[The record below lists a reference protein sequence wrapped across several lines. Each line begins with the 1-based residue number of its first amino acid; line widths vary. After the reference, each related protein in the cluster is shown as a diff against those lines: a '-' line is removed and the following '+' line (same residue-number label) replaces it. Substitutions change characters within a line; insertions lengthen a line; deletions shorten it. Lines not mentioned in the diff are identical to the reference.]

1 MALLLSER
9 SITMTTSNN
18 NRDYDISREALG
30 LEGETPKDDKN
41 IEAVAQGTK
50 VSKSKSK
57 ARQIA
62 EIFVGGDLKET
73 AEHVRDD
80 VAIPALKNFLYDS
93 LSEGLQ
99 RLLWGETRNDRRR
112 NSTHRDYVGYS
123 RRARE
128 SRPTQQTTTRYSRVA
143 QGVDDVVLA
152 TRTEAESVLSR
163 MYDLIENYNMV
174 TVAEFYSLVGIS
186 AEFTDENWGWRDLRS
201 ANIQHIRDGFR
212 INLPKPEEI

>member
-1 MALLLSER
+1 
-9 SITMTTSNN
+9 MTANN
-18 NRDYDISREALG
+18 NRNYDISREALG
-30 LEGETPKDDKN
+30 LDGDAQKDDKH

-73 AEHVRDD
+73 AEHIRDD

-99 RLLWGETRNDRRR
+99 RLLWGETKNDRRR

-128 SRPTQQTTTRYSRVA
+128 PRPTQQTTTRYSRA
-143 QGVDDVVLA
+143 TQDFDDIVLA

-163 MYDLIENYNMV
+163 MYDLIERYNMV

-212 INLPKPEEI
+212 INLPKPEEL

>member
-9 SITMTTSNN
+9 SINMTADK

-30 LEGETPKDDKN
+30 LEGDTPKDDKH

-128 SRPTQQTTTRYSRVA
+128 SRPAPQTNTRYSRVA

-186 AEFTDENWGWRDLRS
+186 AEFTDENWGWKDLRS

>member
-1 MALLLSER
+1 
-9 SITMTTSNN
+9 MTADNHH
-18 NRDYDISREALG
+18 DYDISREALG
-30 LEGETPKDDKN
+30 LEGDTPKDDKH

-57 ARQIA
+57 ARRIA

-99 RLLWGETRNDRRR
+99 RLLWGETRTDRRR

-128 SRPTQQTTTRYSRVA
+128 PRPAPQTNTRYSRA
-143 QGVDDVVLA
+143 TQGFDDVVLA

-163 MYDLIENYNMV
+163 MYDLIERYNMV

-212 INLPKPEEI
+212 INLPKPEEL

>member
-1 MALLLSER
+1 MALLLYER
-9 SITMTTSNN
+9 NIMPANN

-30 LEGETPKDDKN
+30 LEGETPKDDKH

-57 ARQIA
+57 ARRIA

-99 RLLWGETRNDRRR
+99 RILWGETRNDRRR

-128 SRPTQQTTTRYSRVA
+128 ARPARQTTTRSSRVD
-143 QGVDDVVLA
+143 QGFDDIVLA

-163 MYDLIENYNMV
+163 MYDLIERYNMV

-212 INLPKPEEI
+212 INLPKPEEL

>member
-1 MALLLSER
+1 
-9 SITMTTSNN
+9 MTADNH
-18 NRDYDISREALG
+18 RDYDISREALG
-30 LEGETPKDDKN
+30 LEGDTPKDDKH

-99 RLLWGETRNDRRR
+99 RILWGETRNDRRR

-128 SRPTQQTTTRYSRVA
+128 PRPMQQTTTRYSRVA
-143 QGVDDVVLA
+143 QGFDDVVLA

-163 MYDLIENYNMV
+163 MYDLIESYKMV

-212 INLPKPEEI
+212 INLPKPEEL

>member
-1 MALLLSER
+1 MAA
-9 SITMTTSNN
+9 NN

-30 LEGETPKDDKN
+30 LEGETPKDDKHV
-41 IEAVAQGTK
+41 EAVAQGKK

-57 ARQIA
+57 ARRIA

-99 RLLWGETRNDRRR
+99 RILWGETRNDRRR

-128 SRPTQQTTTRYSRVA
+128 SRPAPQTNARSSRVDR
-143 QGVDDVVLA
+143 GFDDIVLA

-163 MYDLIENYNMV
+163 MYDLIEHYNMV

-212 INLPKPEEI
+212 INLPKPEEL

>member
-1 MALLLSER
+1 MVLLLSER
-9 SITMTTSNN
+9 ITMTADNH
-18 NRDYDISREALG
+18 RDYDISREALG
-30 LEGETPKDDKN
+30 LEGDTPKDDKH

-57 ARQIA
+57 ARRIA

-73 AEHVRDD
+73 AVHVRDD
-80 VAIPALKNFLYDS
+80 VAVPALKNFLYDS

-99 RLLWGETRNDRRR
+99 RILWGETRNDRRR

-128 SRPTQQTTTRYSRVA
+128 PRPTQQTTTRYSRVA
-143 QGVDDVVLA
+143 QGFDDIVLA

-163 MYDLIENYNMV
+163 MYDLIERYNMV

-212 INLPKPEEI
+212 INLPKPEEL

>member
-1 MALLLSER
+1 MAA
-9 SITMTTSNN
+9 NN

-30 LEGETPKDDKN
+30 LEGETPKDDKH

-128 SRPTQQTTTRYSRVA
+128 PRPTQQTTTRYSRA
-143 QGVDDVVLA
+143 TQGFDDVVLA

-163 MYDLIENYNMV
+163 MYDLIERYNMV

-212 INLPKPEEI
+212 INLPKPEEL

>member
-1 MALLLSER
+1 MA
-9 SITMTTSNN
+9 TDN

-99 RLLWGETRNDRRR
+99 RILWGETRNDRRR

>member
-1 MALLLSER
+1 MPA
-9 SITMTTSNN
+9 NN

-30 LEGETPKDDKN
+30 LEGETPKDDKHV
-41 IEAVAQGTK
+41 EAVAQGKK

-99 RLLWGETRNDRRR
+99 RILWGETRNDRRR

-128 SRPTQQTTTRYSRVA
+128 ARPTSQTNARHPRAT
-143 QGVDDVVLA
+143 QDFDDIVLA

-163 MYDLIENYNMV
+163 MYDLIERYNMV

-212 INLPKPEEI
+212 INLPKPEEL

>member
-1 MALLLSER
+1 
-9 SITMTTSNN
+9 MTTNN

-30 LEGETPKDDKN
+30 LEGDAQKDDKHV
-41 IEAVAQGTK
+41 EAVAQGKK

-57 ARQIA
+57 ARRIA

-99 RLLWGETRNDRRR
+99 RILWGETRNDRRR

-128 SRPTQQTTTRYSRVA
+128 SRPTQQTNSRSCR
-143 QGVDDVVLA
+143 VDRGFDDIVLA

-163 MYDLIENYNMV
+163 MYDLIERYNMV

-212 INLPKPEEI
+212 INLPKPEEL

>member
-1 MALLLSER
+1 MAAD
-9 SITMTTSNN
+9 N

-30 LEGETPKDDKN
+30 LEGDTPKDDKHV
-41 IEAVAQGTK
+41 EAVAQGTK

-128 SRPTQQTTTRYSRVA
+128 SRLSPKESVQTSARYSRVA

>member
-1 MALLLSER
+1 MALLLYER
-9 SITMTTSNN
+9 NIMPANN

-30 LEGETPKDDKN
+30 LEGDAPKDDKH

-57 ARQIA
+57 ARRIA

-99 RLLWGETRNDRRR
+99 RILWGETKNDRRR

-128 SRPTQQTTTRYSRVA
+128 SRPAPQTSARYSRA
-143 QGVDDVVLA
+143 TQGFDDVVLA

>member
-1 MALLLSER
+1 
-9 SITMTTSNN
+9 MTANNN
-18 NRDYDISREALG
+18 NRDYDISSEDLG
-30 LEGETPKDDKN
+30 LEGDTPKDDKH

-57 ARQIA
+57 ARRIA

-99 RLLWGETRNDRRR
+99 RILWGETKNDRRR

-128 SRPTQQTTTRYSRVA
+128 QRPTRQTNTRYSRVD
-143 QGVDDVVLA
+143 QGFDDIVLA
-152 TRTEAESVLSR
+152 TRAEAESVLSR
-163 MYDLIENYNMV
+163 MYDLIERYNMV

-212 INLPKPEEI
+212 INLPKPEEL

>member
-1 MALLLSER
+1 MAA
-9 SITMTTSNN
+9 NN

-30 LEGETPKDDKN
+30 LEGDTPKDDKH

-99 RLLWGETRNDRRR
+99 RLLWGETKNDRRR

-128 SRPTQQTTTRYSRVA
+128 PRPTQHTATRYSRA
-143 QGVDDVVLA
+143 TQDFDDIVLA

-163 MYDLIENYNMV
+163 MYDLVERYNMV

-212 INLPKPEEI
+212 INLPKPEEL

>member
-1 MALLLSER
+1 
-9 SITMTTSNN
+9 MTANN

-30 LEGETPKDDKN
+30 LEGDTPKDDKH

-57 ARQIA
+57 ARRIA

-99 RLLWGETRNDRRR
+99 RILWGETKNDRRR

-128 SRPTQQTTTRYSRVA
+128 PRPTRQTNTRYSRVD
-143 QGVDDVVLA
+143 QGFDDIVLA
-152 TRTEAESVLSR
+152 TRAEAESVLSR
-163 MYDLIENYNMV
+163 MYDLIERYNMV

-212 INLPKPEEI
+212 INLPKPEEL

>member
-1 MALLLSER
+1 MALLLYER
-9 SITMTTSNN
+9 NIMPANN

-30 LEGETPKDDKN
+30 LEGDAPKDDKH

-57 ARQIA
+57 ARRIA

-93 LSEGLQ
+93 LNEGLQ
-99 RLLWGETRNDRRR
+99 RILWGETKNDRRR

-128 SRPTQQTTTRYSRVA
+128 SRPTQQTTSRYSRVA
-143 QGVDDVVLA
+143 QGFDDVVLA

-186 AEFTDENWGWRDLRS
+186 AEFTDENWGWKDLRS

-212 INLPKPEEI
+212 INLPKPEEL